1 MMKAVAT
8 RSSFRDA
15 CFCVFVL
22 LILVCAAT
30 IPALAQ
36 STASL
41 TGIVTDA
48 SGAAVPNA
56 KVTVTNKATGVSF
69 YTQTDSAG
77 AYLFPSLPIGK
88 YRIEVTA
95 AGFQKAFVADLDLPV
110 ATSVTRN
117 IQLKVGE
124 ATEKIEIFAEAALV
138 DATTTGMGQVINDK
152 YVQDIPLN
160 GRHFTDLSLLTP
172 GTITPPANGF
182 LSAPLRG
189 QGSFGINTAG
199 QREDTTN
206 WLVNGINLNDP
217 VQNQITFQPPIDTL
231 AEFKID
237 NSAFPAEYGRNSG
250 AIVNM
255 ATRSGTNAFHGE
267 AFEFLRNNDLDA
279 RNFFNTVPNPQA
291 PFKRNEFGGA
301 FGGPLKKNKAF
312 VFLAYEGLRQHQ
324 SLTVTS
330 TVPSQNQI
338 AAVTAPAVA
347 GLITLLPPANFHRTS
362 DASAAQAD
370 WTGFTGGALAN
381 VSLNQGSADFDVDL
395 RAQDRL
401 HGYYVVQKDLREEPT
416 AGGAIGANIPGFGDT
431 RDGFRHLGTL
441 SEDHTFGPSL
451 ANTVRLGF
459 NRIHLTFTPNGFFDP
474 AKFNIGMPAGSPVAS
489 GLPFINVAGT
499 LGFGGPT
506 GEPQGRGDT
515 TAVLNDTLSWL
526 KGRHTFAFG
535 GEIRRAYNN
544 NIAENIGSFTYTTMA
559 NFLADKGNVFTVL
572 LGSGSNKILQPAYD
586 AFADRKSTRL
596 NSSHGYISYAV
607 FCLKKKKIN
616 ITPGSHWDRVRFAQ
630 LCRL

>member
-69 YTQTDSAG
+69 NTQTDSAG
-77 AYLFPSLPIGK
+77 AYLIPSLPIGV
-88 YRIEVTA
+88 YDIEVTA
-95 AGFQKAFVADLDLPV
+95 SGFQKAVVGDLDLPV

-117 IQLKVGE
+117 VQLKIGE
-124 ATEKIEIFAEAALV
+124 TSVTVEITA
-138 DATTTGMGQVINDK
+138 DAVILDTSTNSMGQVINDK

-182 LSAPLRG
+182 LSFPLRG

-217 VQNQITFQPPIDTL
+217 VQNQITFQPPIGTL

-255 ATRSGTNAFHGE
+255 ATRSGTNDFHGE
-267 AFEFLRNNDLDA
+267 AFEFLRNNALDA

-401 HGYYVVQKDLREEPT
+401 HGYYVE
-416 AGGAIGANIPGFGDT
+416 
-431 RDGFRHLGTL
+431 
-441 SEDHTFGPSL
+441 
-451 ANTVRLGF
+451 
-459 NRIHLTFTPNGFFDP
+459 
-474 AKFNIGMPAGSPVAS
+474 
-489 GLPFINVAGT
+489 
-499 LGFGGPT
+499 
-506 GEPQGRGDT
+506 
-515 TAVLNDTLSWL
+515 AVLSPKVDVKVCRSLVQRDVGKRTTRETCPVSLSGGCVRGSMEVSRGEKRDKASYRRRGNGRYLVLAWYRAGDGQALVLSQTLIGEKNESLVLFEGTAKGAAKLVALERGLGVRHGVKKVARIESVVAKEL
-526 KGRHTFAFG
+526 KGFAVKIVRSGARGHIDDGAGISSVLRGKSGVIDLEFR
-535 GEIRRAYNN
+535 ERAD
-544 NIAENIGSFTYTTMA
+544 GRLKSD
-559 NFLADKGNVFTVL
+559 LVL
-572 LGSGSNKILQPAYD
+572 YRI
-586 AFADRKSTRL
+586 
-596 NSSHGYISYAV
+596 V
-607 FCLKKKKIN
+607 
-616 ITPGSHWDRVRFAQ
+616 
-630 LCRL
+630 